1 MQVVLA
7 YKNFA
12 ANRAISHIGLGV
24 TALNTAKSLRN
35 AGIAADVWPIVSPAE
50 LRAGLRANPATHVVI
65 SAPWISTNDLA
76 LLCAEFKE
84 TQFAVTCHSNLGFLQ
99 ADPSAMRLVREGLDL
114 RRTTWNFQMAAN
126 CDRLSNWVE
135 RAYGTRCTHLPNL
148 YFLDNEKPKRE
159 RYSGGTLRIGA
170 FGATRALKNLLT
182 SAGAALEIAN
192 ARRASLEFWISSGR
206 NEGAGA
212 VVDAVRQMLN
222 GLPHVKLVENGW
234 QTWPQFRQTVRHM
247 HLLLQPSYTE
257 SFNVVTAD
265 GVAEG
270 VASVV
275 SDAIEWAP
283 DSWKAAVDD
292 AHAMA
297 RVGLKLLASRWAP
310 RQGMAALKRHN
321 EAALAAW
328 RSFLKPPVSN
338 AGPSHS
344 YRWTLS

>member
-1 MQVVLA
+1 V
-7 YKNFA
+7 
-12 ANRAISHIGLGV
+12 
-24 TALNTAKSLRN
+24 
-35 AGIAADVWPIVSPAE
+35 
-50 LRAGLRANPATHVVI
+50 
-65 SAPWISTNDLA
+65 
-76 LLCAEFKE
+76 
-84 TQFAVTCHSNLGFLQ
+84 
-99 ADPSAMRLVREGLDL
+99 RLVREGLDL

-159 RYSGGTLRIGA
+159 RYTGGTLRIGA

-270 VASVV
+270 VPSVV

-283 DSWKAAVDD
+283 DSWKAPVDD

-321 EAALAAW
+321 ETALAAW
-328 RSFLKPPVSN
+328 RAFLKPPVSS
-338 AGPSHS
+338 AGPSRS
-344 YRWTLS
+344 YPWNLS